1 MLDFDTY
8 QAHATETAI
17 YPDNLKIMYPAMG
30 LAGEVGEVLNKIKKI
45 YRDEQGQL
53 SDAKR
58 EELTKE
64 VGDCLWYIAA
74 LCTDLDISMGHAAE
88 GNFRKLID
96 RMNRGVIGGS
106 GDNR

>member
-8 QAHATETAI
+8 QAHAAETAI
-17 YPDNLKIMYPAMG
+17 YPDNVKIIYPAMG

-58 EELTKE
+58 EELAKE
-64 VGDCLWYIAA
+64 VGDCLWYVAA
-74 LCTDLDISMGHAAE
+74 LCTDLDISMGNAAE